1 MLASFELKIPPVV
14 VFTIALMLTSG
25 AAWLDILP
33 LPHPLRP
40 LGFVLFIAGGAI
52 GITGVVAFRQH
63 HTTVNPYSPH
73 KASRLVDSGIFAYS
87 RNPMYLGL
95 VVAIVGFAF
104 ILREACG
111 FLFALLTFIYLQRF
125 QIIPE
130 ERTMRELFGEEFDD
144 YCQRTKR
151 WYGRND

>member
-1 MLASFELKIPPVV
+1 MLARFEQKIPPVV
-14 VFTIALMLTSG
+14 VFIIALLLTWFAG
-25 AAWLDILP
+25 QLEILP

-40 LGFVLFIAGGAI
+40 FGFVLFIAGGVI
-52 GITGVVAFRQH
+52 GIAGVVAFRQH
-63 HTTVNPYSPH
+63 QTTVNPYSPH

-104 ILREACG
+104 IVRDACG
-111 FLFALLTFIYLQRF
+111 FIFALLTFIYLQRF

-130 ERTMRELFGEEFDD
+130 ERTMRELFGEEFVS
-144 YCQRTKR
+144 YCKRTKR
-151 WYGRND
+151 WYGRHQ